1 MAPHQEKVLEIPSQ
15 EPKSLG
21 LELAQSK
28 NGFVNEAFVGEKNV
42 NDKEKEVKQNEKND
56 EPFEFDDLLPH
67 IGEFGIYQKIL
78 FLLMIPFACSVA
90 FVYFSQIFITIVPNH
105 WCWVPELA
113 NLTVEE
119 RVALAIPSG
128 SSGLE
133 KCSMYDINF
142 EELLQN
148 GTRKPDPSWKIV
160 SCKNGWEYNTTEVPY
175 ASISTEQNWVCENA
189 ALPSIAQAIFFCGA
203 ILGGLVFGW
212 IADRF
217 GRIPA
222 LVGTNTIGLVGGIAT
237 TFCSSFWAFS
247 FCRFLVGMAFDNC
260 FTMMYILVLEYV
272 GPKWRTFVA
281 NMSIAI
287 FFTFAASILPWIAY
301 YLADWK
307 YLCIVT
313 SAPLAMAL
321 LTPWVVPES
330 ARWLVSR
337 GETDKAIGI
346 LRKFQK
352 FNRTNVGE
360 DIYDKFRTSCARA
373 QKEEDSDR
381 TYTVLDLFKTPR
393 LRKITL
399 ILIVLWMAISLVFD
413 GHVRNVETLGLDVFL
428 TFTIASATEFPAD
441 TFLTLVLDVWG
452 RRWLAAGSL
461 IVSGI
466 FSLLATT
473 VPVGI
478 ASASLAIM
486 GRFAINISYNIG
498 LQYVAEILPTVVRA
512 QGVALIHIMG
522 YVASIIAPFV
532 VYLANISSSLP
543 LLILGVLG
551 ILSGILALFLP
562 ETLDQELPQTLQD
575 GENFG
580 LGQKIWDFPCI
591 KRKEAEPIGE
601 LQRTSSARAST
612 RASFRGAVRSSMIN
626 RSSVRSRKSICVPE
640 NQIV

>member
-1 MAPHQEKVLEIPSQ
+1 MILNIFVSNEVIQFLNLPMRTEKNLQRTIINKIIILKGELFIG
-15 EPKSLG
+15 KSLK
-21 LELAQSK
+21 LDQE
-28 NGFVNEAFVGEKNV
+28 FVSWL
-42 NDKEKEVKQNEKND
+42 QNY
-56 EPFEFDDLLPH
+56 
-67 IGEFGIYQKIL
+67 IRI
-78 FLLMIPFACSVA
+78 
-90 FVYFSQIFITIVPNH
+90 
-105 WCWVPELA
+105 
-113 NLTVEE
+113 
-119 RVALAIPSG
+119 ALAIPSG
-128 SSGLE
+128 SAGNE
-133 KCSMYDINF
+133 KCSMYDVNY
-142 EELLQN
+142 EELLQK
-148 GTRKPDPSWKIV
+148 GVKKSDPSWKIV
-160 SCKNGWEYNTTEVPY
+160 SCKNGWEYDTVEVPY
-175 ASISTEQNWVCENA
+175 SSISTEQNWVCENS
-189 ALPSIAQAIFFCGA
+189 ALPSTAQAIFFCGA

-222 LVGTNTIGLVGGIAT
+222 LVGTNLIGLVGGVAT
-237 TFCSSFWAFS
+237 IFCSGFWAFS

-287 FFTFAASILPWIAY
+287 FFTFAASVLPWIAY

-307 YLCIVT
+307 LLCLVT
-313 SAPLAMAL
+313 SAPLLFGL
-321 LTPWVVPES
+321 LTPWMVPES
-330 ARWLVSR
+330 ARWLVSQ
-337 GETDKAIGI
+337 GKTDKAIGI
-346 LRKFQK
+346 LQNLSRY
-352 FNRTNVGE
+352 NRTNVGE
-360 DIYDKFRTSCARA
+360 NIYEKFRISCAKA
-373 QKEEDSDR
+373 QKEEDSER

-393 LRKITL
+393 LRRITIVL
-399 ILIVLWMAISLVFD
+399 IILWMAISLVFD

-441 TFLTLVLDVWG
+441 TFLTMVLDVWG

-461 IVSGI
+461 IISGI
-466 FSLLATT
+466 FSLLATV

-478 ASASLAIM
+478 PSATSAIL

-512 QGVALIHIMG
+512 QGVALVHIMG
-522 YVASIIAPFV
+522 YVASIISPFV
-532 VYLANISSSLP
+532 VYLANISTSLP

-551 ILSGILALFLP
+551 VLSGLLALFLP

-591 KRKEAEPIGE
+591 KKKEVQSEPQ
-601 LQRTSSARAST
+601 LRRTSFRRASI
-612 RASFRGAVRSSMIN
+612 RESFRGAVRSSMIN
-626 RSSVRSRKSICVPE
+626 RSSIRSGKSICVPE